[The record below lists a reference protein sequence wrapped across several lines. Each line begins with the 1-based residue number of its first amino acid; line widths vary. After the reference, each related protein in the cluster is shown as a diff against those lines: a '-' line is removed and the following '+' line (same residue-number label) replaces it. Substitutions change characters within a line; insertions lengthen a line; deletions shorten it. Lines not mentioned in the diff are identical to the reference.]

1 MVFNLFSKKQSK
13 ANNRFLADQRGQQ
26 AIARI
31 QKLNLPAEL
40 KQQLIDADV
49 FDIWFSD
56 KDLAPLAE
64 IMQEHDDEK
73 IAYAAIGIN
82 VKSKNVMLVCT
93 TRRLI
98 ILSKKML
105 SKEQA
110 LVIPLKQ
117 IKSVVLHN
125 SIVYDELTLI
135 NGDEILRINAINK
148 VAAPILAKNIKK
160 YSKLAQNDSSA
171 LDEQV
176 EQVKKLKELLD
187 QGILTKAEF
196 EAKKK
201 QILGL

>member
-64 IMQEHDDEK
+64 IMQDHDDEK

-93 TRRLI
+93 NQCLI

-135 NGDEILRINAINK
+135 NEDETLRINAINK

-160 YSKLAQNDSSA
+160 YSKLAQNGSSA

>member
-64 IMQEHDDEK
+64 IMQDHDDEK
-73 IAYAAIGIN
+73 IVYAAIGIN

-93 TRRLI
+93 NQRLI
-98 ILSKKML
+98 ILSKKIL

>member
-31 QKLNLPAEL
+31 QKLNLPAES

-93 TRRLI
+93 TQRLI

-135 NGDEILRINAINK
+135 NEDETLRINAINK

-176 EQVKKLKELLD
+176 EQVKKLNELLD

>member
-49 FDIWFSD
+49 FDIWFSN

-93 TRRLI
+93 NQRLI

-117 IKSVVLHN
+117 IKSVVLN
-125 SIVYDELTLI
+125 DSIVYDELTLI

>member
-1 MVFNLFSKKQSK
+1 M
-13 ANNRFLADQRGQQ
+13 
-26 AIARI
+26 
-31 QKLNLPAEL
+31 
-40 KQQLIDADV
+40 
-49 FDIWFSD
+49 
-56 KDLAPLAE
+56 
-64 IMQEHDDEK
+64 
-73 IAYAAIGIN
+73 
-82 VKSKNVMLVCT
+82 
-93 TRRLI
+93 
-98 ILSKKML
+98 
-105 SKEQA
+105 
-110 LVIPLKQ
+110 
-117 IKSVVLHN
+117 LHN

-135 NGDEILRINAINK
+135 NEDETLRINAINK

>member
-64 IMQEHDDEK
+64 IMQDHDDEK

-93 TRRLI
+93 NQRLI

-135 NGDEILRINAINK
+135 NEDETLRINAINK

-160 YSKLAQNDSSA
+160 YSKLAQNGSSA

>member
-73 IAYAAIGIN
+73 IVYAAIGIN

-93 TRRLI
+93 NQRLI

-125 SIVYDELTLI
+125 SIVYNELTLI

-176 EQVKKLKELLD
+176 EQIKKLKELLD

>member
-40 KQQLIDADV
+40 KHQLIDADV

-64 IMQEHDDEK
+64 IMQDHDDEK
-73 IAYAAIGIN
+73 IVYATIGIN

-93 TRRLI
+93 NQRLI

>member
-56 KDLAPLAE
+56 KDLAPLAK

-93 TRRLI
+93 NQRLI

>member
-73 IAYAAIGIN
+73 IVYAAIGIN

-93 TRRLI
+93 NQRLI

-110 LVIPLKQ
+110 LVILLKQ

>member
-13 ANNRFLADQRGQQ
+13 ANNRFLANQRGQQ

-31 QKLNLPAEL
+31 QKLDLPAEL

-73 IAYAAIGIN
+73 IVYAAIGIN

-93 TRRLI
+93 NQRLI

-110 LVIPLKQ
+110 LVILLKQ

-135 NGDEILRINAINK
+135 NEDETLRINAINK

-171 LDEQV
+171 LDEQL

>member
-73 IAYAAIGIN
+73 IVYAAIGIN

-93 TRRLI
+93 NQRLI
-98 ILSKKML
+98 ILSKKIL

>member
-64 IMQEHDDEK
+64 IMQDHDDEK
-73 IAYAAIGIN
+73 IVYAAIGIN

-93 TRRLI
+93 NQRLI
-98 ILSKKML
+98 ILSKKIL
-105 SKEQA
+105 SKKQA

>member
-93 TRRLI
+93 NQRLI

-135 NGDEILRINAINK
+135 NEDETLRINAINK

>member
-64 IMQEHDDEK
+64 IMQDHDDEK
-73 IAYAAIGIN
+73 IVYAAIGIN

-93 TRRLI
+93 NQRLI

>member
-13 ANNRFLADQRGQQ
+13 ANNRFLANQRGQQ

-93 TRRLI
+93 NQRLI

>member
-93 TRRLI
+93 NQRLI

-148 VAAPILAKNIKK
+148 VAAPILAKNIKN

>member
-176 EQVKKLKELLD
+176 EQAKKLKELLD

>member
-13 ANNRFLADQRGQQ
+13 ANNRFLANQRGQQ

-64 IMQEHDDEK
+64 IMQKHDDEK
-73 IAYAAIGIN
+73 IVYAAIGIN

-93 TRRLI
+93 NQRLI

>member
-49 FDIWFSD
+49 FDIWYSD

-64 IMQEHDDEK
+64 IMQDHDDEK
-73 IAYAAIGIN
+73 IVYAAIGIN

-93 TRRLI
+93 NQRLI
-98 ILSKKML
+98 ILSKKIL

>member
-73 IAYAAIGIN
+73 IVYAAIGIN

-93 TRRLI
+93 NQRLI

>member
-13 ANNRFLADQRGQQ
+13 ANNRFLANQRGQQ

-31 QKLNLPAEL
+31 QKLDLPAEL

-73 IAYAAIGIN
+73 IVYAAIGIN

-93 TRRLI
+93 NQRLI

>member
-93 TRRLI
+93 NQRLI